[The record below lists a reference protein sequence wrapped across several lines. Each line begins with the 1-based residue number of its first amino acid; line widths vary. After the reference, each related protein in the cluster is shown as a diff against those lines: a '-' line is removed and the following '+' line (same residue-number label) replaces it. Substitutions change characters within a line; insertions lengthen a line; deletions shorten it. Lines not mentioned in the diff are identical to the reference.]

1 MKKICVITA
10 SVGKNLDLAEA
21 ISAVLKKHNAQVSLL
36 NLVELNLPLY
46 STTAESHHKAEVL
59 VAPFKDQLDVDAF
72 VFVAPEYNGS
82 TPPVFNNFLAWVSRS
97 TKNWRETFNSKTG
110 MIATSSAGN
119 GIQVLS
125 IIRMQLAFI
134 GMNIIGRQLVSS
146 YSKPAT
152 EDEIEKI
159 CAELFHAIPTRV
171 NTL

>member
-10 SVGKNLDLAEA
+10 SVGKNLELAQA
-21 ISAVLKKHNAQVSLL
+21 IVLILKKHNVEVSLL

-72 VFVAPEYNGS
+72 IFVAPEYNGS

-97 TKNWRETFNSKTG
+97 TKNWRDTFNSKTA
-110 MIATSSAGN
+110 MIATSSAGH
-119 GIQVLS
+119 GSQVLS

-134 GMNIIGRQLVSS
+134 GMNVIGRQLVSS

-152 EDEIEKI
+152 EAEIETN
-159 CAELFHAIPTRV
+159 CLELLKAIPAKVTS
-171 NTL
+171 L